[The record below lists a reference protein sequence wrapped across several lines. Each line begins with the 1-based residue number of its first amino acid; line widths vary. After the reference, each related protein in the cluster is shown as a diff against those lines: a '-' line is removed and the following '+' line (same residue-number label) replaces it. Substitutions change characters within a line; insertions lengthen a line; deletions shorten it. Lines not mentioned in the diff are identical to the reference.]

1 LSHFLLQVE
10 KRSSSRETYVR
21 PRGPADKSE
30 RTADKS
36 DRKSSRTGTAADA
49 GPGVEDNRGAPAT
62 GGPEVARTAPE
73 GATGKPPSSTDAFKA
88 NKKNKP
94 RRDLQCWICHRWITD
109 NPCSRDQHERSLYCM
124 TKRYMWQG
132 YAEGVATK
140 MAEAYV
146 ASLWESGDR
155 HQWSRPPAEPHALPP
170 KDGKDRSRSRARLRS
185 REEPGY
191 RRYVPEDEQRGR
203 RRRRTRHHDD
213 GDRTSASRRHG
224 RSREHRRSRATSER
238 ERRRRPR
245 TESPHADC
253 GRTRSAEHREKRRQ
267 LDHAKEAA
275 ANSPRRT
282 ELPAAERAAPKRDI
296 AAQMVSKADNKK
308 IKQKQENEEAEKNE
322 EEQEEEESSSSSS
335 SSDSKE
341 ASADA
346 SEAGAPAAGQTA
358 PENVET
364 RPKAASK
371 TAPPPK
377 VPAEAATASTP
388 TAPLPTSHHAAALEM
403 ANSLLATAMREA
415 KRLL

>member
-1 LSHFLLQVE
+1 M
-10 KRSSSRETYVR
+10 R
-21 PRGPADKSE
+21 PRGPADQSE

-36 DRKSSRTGTAADA
+36 DRRAADA
-49 GPGVEDNRGAPAT
+49 GPGHDDKRGAPET
-62 GGPEVARTAPE
+62 GRADVARTAPE
-73 GATGKPPSSTDAFKA
+73 GATGKPPSSTGAFKA
-88 NKKNKP
+88 NKKSKP

-155 HQWSRPPAEPHALPP
+155 HQWSRPPAEPRAEPP
-170 KDGKDRSRSRARLRS
+170 KDGKDRSRSRPRLRS

-191 RRYVPEDEQRGR
+191 RRYVPEDEPRGR

-213 GDRTSASRRHG
+213 GDRASASRRHG
-224 RSREHRRSRATSER
+224 RSREDRRSRATSER
-238 ERRRRPR
+238 ESRRRPR
-245 TESPHADC
+245 AESPQADC

-275 ANSPRRT
+275 ADRPRRT
-282 ELPAAERAAPKRDI
+282 ELPATERAAPKRDI
-296 AAQMVSKADNKK
+296 AAPMVSKADNKK
-308 IKQKQENEEAEKNE
+308 IKQKQENEEPEKNE

-346 SEAGAPAAGQTA
+346 SEAGAPAAGKTA
-358 PENVET
+358 PEEVET
-364 RPKAASK
+364 KKTAKSAAARPKAASK
-371 TAPPPK
+371 TAPAPK
-377 VPAEAATASTP
+377 VAAEAANASTP
-388 TAPLPTSHHAAALEM
+388 TAPLPSGHHAAALEM